1 MQCIHCGTMNPA
13 QARFCLGCGNLL
25 VQGIVCQ
32 NCHTLLPPQ
41 ARFCFHCGAM
51 LVVAT
56 GSSTVPHTAV
66 AAPIAAP
73 VAVSVATSV
82 ATPMVEQA
90 AVPVAAAE
98 LTTVTWQAKLSALKR
113 FLPEAL
119 YEPLERKPNERDL
132 QAVATHLEAL
142 LRTTQTYLPWPVIVA
157 PQPTGQPLGSI
168 QRGVF
173 VFGDVSGFTPLS
185 ERLKRLGKVGAER
198 IAEIINSMFNEL
210 VQALFRHGGTLLK
223 FGGDALLGLF
233 PAQTDDEMRHAAL
246 RAVQAGMAMQACM
259 AKFAAVDA
267 GGEMHTLRI
276 KCGVSAGEYFGAHI
290 GTLPN
295 PERGSWGMMSY
306 VTTGHTVNR
315 AEQAQNQAEPGEVIV
330 GEEVS
335 ALLDEQ
341 VRLEARS
348 AGFAKVVEAPLLA
361 QDETLRYVEEAP
373 AGGLEAKIIHSTER
387 MERLAPYLPVELL
400 ARIVSNPG
408 QPQILPDYRQVTVMF
423 ANYLGVSDLIEAI
436 GKKTPELVTEHLNRY
451 FNHMAE
457 IVERYEGT
465 LARMDQYAVGDR
477 LVVFFG
483 APRVHED
490 DPLRAVYAALE
501 MQRAVKDHFS
511 ALQTPEGIFRF
522 QQRIGINTGTLFAGN
537 VGAASL
543 RQEYTL
549 MGDDINMA
557 ARLMSKAGWP
567 EIFISKRTQERV
579 ERFVELKDRGELKV
593 KGKETLVRTYEV
605 RRRLDEFGTS
615 QMVSSTVFVGREEAL
630 ETLKACER
638 GLLGQRGRIVCI
650 VGESGLGKSRLL
662 AEGRDWLN
670 AQAGETPPQWLDLR
684 ALSFSE
690 QVGYWLISQAVLGV
704 LAPKPDDSPDEIL
717 FNLWQLGNE
726 LLGKETAREA
736 VPFLAQMLNLK
747 LQGEWA
753 RWVRDLDPKVRQKQ
767 TLWAVREFFAAAARK
782 RPLVLAVD
790 DLHYADEASLAAF
803 EDLLQV
809 TVAEPLL
816 LIFLFRQQ
824 REKGCWRL
832 RDRAASAYPHRFT
845 ELQLLPF
852 STAESAQMFAQ
863 LLPGAVFGEAQQRE
877 LFAKT
882 AGNPFYIEEVVRS
895 LKEMG
900 AVIEDEARP
909 GYWRV
914 VQQTAAIEI
923 PDTLQGVIMARIDR
937 LTEDARQ
944 VLQLAAVIGQQF
956 QKDVLHSLVEAE
968 HELGSWL
975 AQLERSDLIRPAG
988 MDAVADYVFP
998 DALVQEVAYE
1008 NLLVQRRQ
1016 EFHSK
1021 IGLAMENLF
1030 LKAAGGNTLLAEE
1043 ALAQRCELLA
1053 YHFERSN
1060 DVERAIRYLEMAGH
1074 KAQSEFANE
1083 TALQNYTQLLAR
1095 LKQRGADWRKI
1106 FDVLYRRQQ
1115 IHGLLGNKTA
1125 RQADLDEMMTLAG
1138 EDAGARMVTLNALAD
1153 LYQWTSH
1160 YPEAIAAAQQAL
1172 ELAVQ
1177 LSDQAGQA
1185 EALNTMGII
1194 AYYQAEYDRARPL
1207 LLQACELRKAIG
1219 DPAGLAWSTMYLGM
1233 MDFMEGNFSEAGRSH
1248 AHALEMARQRH
1259 DVLQT
1264 AIHLTNLGRV
1274 SLSLGKYDQ
1283 ALAQFEESL
1292 QLKQRVGDRTGQG
1305 FSLFNLGLVYL
1316 ELGRLEEADKALRDS
1331 LTVRQQIN
1339 DERGV
1344 GYCWWGLGLLAQRQG
1359 QHEQAEQAL
1368 QQALEIH
1375 TRLGLKPEGLNDLA
1389 ALAETLLAQHRT
1401 EEAQQ
1406 LLAQALQQVAGLEKS
1421 SSAVNV
1427 YLAQARALAGQ
1438 PQAAEFAARAYEL
1451 VMKQAERI
1459 SNLDD
1464 RHQFLSAVRVNR
1476 EVLALRSAG

>member
-1 MQCIHCGTMNPA
+1 MPVTTPVMEQPGP
-13 QARFCLGCGNLL
+13 
-25 VQGIVCQ
+25 
-32 NCHTLLPPQ
+32 
-41 ARFCFHCGAM
+41 
-51 LVVAT
+51 
-56 GSSTVPHTAV
+56 TAV
-66 AAPIAAP
+66 AAIA
-73 VAVSVATSV
+73 
-82 ATPMVEQA
+82 EQA
-90 AVPVAAAE
+90 
-98 LTTVTWQAKLSALKR
+98 VTWQAKLLALKR

-119 YEPLERKPNERDL
+119 YEPLERMPNERDL
-132 QAVATHLEAL
+132 RTVAEHLQAL

-157 PQPTGQPLGSI
+157 PQPTGVPLGGI

-198 IAEIINSMFNEL
+198 IAEIINGMFNEL
-210 VQALFRHGGTLLK
+210 VQALFWHGGTLLK

-233 PAQTDDEMRHAAL
+233 PAQTDEQMHHAAL

-290 GTLPN
+290 GTLPD

-330 GEEVS
+330 AKEVRD
-335 ALLDEQ
+335 LLDEQ
-341 VRLEARS
+341 VELEERNE
-348 AGFAKVVEAPLLA
+348 GFGRVVHAPLLEK
-361 QDETLRYVEEAP
+361 DETLRYVEEAP
-373 AGGLEAKIIHSTER
+373 SDGLDAQIVHWTER

-423 ANYLGVSDLIEAI
+423 ANYLGVSDLIEAV
-436 GKKTPELVTEHLNRY
+436 GKEMPELITEHLNRY
-451 FNHMAE
+451 FNYMAQ

-522 QQRIGINTGTLFAGN
+522 QQRIGINTGVLFAGN

-579 ERFVELKDRGELKV
+579 QRFVELKDRGELKV

-605 RRRLDEFGTS
+605 RRRLDEAGKS
-615 QMVSSTVFVGREEAL
+615 QTLSATPFVGREEAL
-630 ETLKACER
+630 ETLQAREQ
-638 GLLGQRGRIVCI
+638 GLLGKRGHILCI
-650 VGESGLGKSRLL
+650 VGDSGLGKSRLL
-662 AEGRDWLN
+662 NEAHDWMN
-670 AQAGETPPQWLDLR
+670 AQASETPPQWLDLR
-684 ALSFSE
+684 GLSFSE
-690 QVGYWLISQAVLGV
+690 QVGYWLISQVVLSL
-704 LAPKPDDSPDEIL
+704 LALKPDDSPDDVL
-717 FNLWQLGNE
+717 FSLWQRGNE

-736 VPFLAQMLNLK
+736 VPFLAHMLNLK

-767 TLWAVREFFAAAARK
+767 ILWAVREFVAAAARQ

-790 DLHYADEASLAAF
+790 DLHYADEASLSAF

-809 TVAEPLL
+809 TVSEPLL

-832 RDRAASAYPHRFT
+832 RDRAASVYPHRFT
-845 ELQLLPF
+845 ELQLTSL
-852 STAESAQMFAQ
+852 STAESAEMFAQ

-895 LKEMG
+895 LKDAG
-900 AVIEDEARP
+900 AVVEDEARP

-914 VQQTAAIEI
+914 MQQMATIEI

-944 VLQLAAVIGQQF
+944 VLQVAAVIGRQF
-956 QKDVLHSLVEAE
+956 QKDVLHSLVQAE

-975 AQLERSDLIRPAG
+975 AQLERSDLIQPAG
-988 MDAVADYVFP
+988 VDEGADYVFA

-1016 EFHSK
+1016 EFHRK
-1021 IGLAMENLF
+1021 IGLAIEGLLF
-1030 LKAAGGNTLLAEE
+1030 KAAEGNTLLAEE
-1043 ALAQRCELLA
+1043 MLAQQCELLA
-1053 YHFERSN
+1053 YHFERS
-1060 DVERAIRYLEMAGH
+1060 DDGERAIRYLEMAGK

-1083 TALQNYTQLLAR
+1083 TALQTYSHLLTR
-1095 LKQRGADWRKI
+1095 LKQSGAEWRKI
-1106 FDVLYRRQQ
+1106 FDVLRRRQQ
-1115 IHGLLGNKTA
+1115 IYALLGNKDA
-1125 RQADLDEMMTLAG
+1125 RRADLDEMMALAG
-1138 EDAGARMVTLNALAD
+1138 EDAAARMVTFNALAD

-1172 ELAVQ
+1172 QLAVD
-1177 LSDQAGQA
+1177 LSDAGGQA

-1194 AYYQAEYDRARPL
+1194 AYYQAEYDQARPL
-1207 LLQACELRKAIG
+1207 LMQACQLRKAIG

-1233 MDFMEGNFSEAGRSH
+1233 MDFMEGNFSEAELSH
-1248 AHALEMARQRH
+1248 RHALEMARQRH
-1259 DVLQT
+1259 DVMQT

-1274 SLSLGKYDQ
+1274 SLSLGKYEQ
-1283 ALAQFEESL
+1283 ALAQFQESL

-1316 ELGRLEEADKALRDS
+1316 ELERLEEAEKALRDS
-1331 LTVRQQIN
+1331 LTLRQQIN
-1339 DERGV
+1339 DARGE

-1359 QHEQAEQAL
+1359 QYEQAEQAL

-1375 TRLGLKPEGLNDLA
+1375 SRLGLKPEVLNDLA
-1389 ALAETLLAQHRT
+1389 ELAETALAQQRM
-1401 EEAQQ
+1401 EEAQRWI
-1406 LLAQALQQVAGLEKS
+1406 AEALQQEKAE
-1421 SSAVNV
+1421 SAVRV
-1427 YLAQARALAGQ
+1427 YLAQARVYAGQ
-1438 PQAAEFAARAYEL
+1438 PQAAEFAGRAYEL

-1459 SNLDD
+1459 SNLED

-1476 EVLALRSAG
+1476 EVLALHGAS